1 MLTATTY
8 WLTATVADAARLVGT
23 TLARSNVPSR
33 SIIIRWEVDG
43 LFLMFMAVPTV
54 PGVWNWLRGG

>member
-1 MLTATTY
+1 MLTATTL
-8 WLTATVADAARLVGT
+8 WLTATVTDAARLVGT
-23 TLARSNVPSR
+23 TLARSSAPNR

-54 PGVWNWLRGG
+54 PGVWAWLRGG